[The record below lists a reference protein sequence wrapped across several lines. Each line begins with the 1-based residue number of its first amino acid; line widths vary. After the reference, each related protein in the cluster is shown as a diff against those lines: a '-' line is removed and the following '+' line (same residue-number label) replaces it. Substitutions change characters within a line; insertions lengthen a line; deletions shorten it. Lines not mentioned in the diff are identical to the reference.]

1 MAIKVTAE
9 PTGPAATSQWWRQGQ
24 GATHGQLHCEMQPQ
38 RQVITSQGSSG
49 HGGPANISTML
60 TAAHSL
66 TLADT
71 THAQTHKA
79 WSLHSAL
86 LKHCS
91 TLLKAAQHCSPPLST
106 VTATLITAAQS
117 SVRQHQAAVDKPTTM
132 QVPAQLTPHAPRNTS
147 RNPNQNLING
157 HLSLT
162 CPSTDKQLTVEWSR
176 PCC

>member
-1 MAIKVTAE
+1 
-9 PTGPAATSQWWRQGQ
+9 
-24 GATHGQLHCEMQPQ
+24 MQPQ

-132 QVPAQLTPHAPRNTS
+132 QVPGAQLTPHRATPAEPPTNTQPTP
-147 RNPNQNLING
+147 NQPPTNTQPKPNQNPTKTQPKPNQWMPVTNVPR
-157 HLSLT
+157 H
-162 CPSTDKQLTVEWSR
+162 
-176 PCC
+176 